1 MEKIN
6 QNNNDK
12 KNIKKPIIFH
22 YSGYNKETLLERLEQ
37 CAKDSDSLLILE
49 MYRVDLNLAKKAYSI
64 VGNRLR
70 IRPIRGQTRKRTGT
84 NDYPY
89 YTYQDILKSEEIINT
104 YIRATDDYL
113 DKDGDIKSLSPLEK
127 FIVAY
132 ILTIKFAKYE
142 DDMEKVRRNKQY
154 HEERSVYE
162 IVRRKKNKKMVC
174 VGYVNLLKEF
184 LYRMGI
190 TTTAVVGFDPFELLT
205 STGEVNLGH
214 VRLLIRLIDP
224 KYNVDAVYISDP
236 TQDENGLTQTI
247 IKHMLMS
254 HDESMALNPE
264 YEIDLKSWNGRNKDH
279 YWEIDEDFSET
290 IFPFEKFHIPISQDA
305 IAKAFLAVE
314 HFFDKHMKM
323 VDNNGY
329 DILEYYDT
337 AWRLNLNDIISSEPD
352 EIIYK
357 ECLKLPL
364 NEIMC
369 NYGYIA
375 YYFISMFSRKIS
387 AKYSRPIILK
397 YDEITKKGTIAVRDE
412 ITPASTKFKN
422 KKRISDFEDV
432 DIYEIQDIPLIDQ
445 LDYIYKVC
453 DNYQKES
460 SKMGRKNQDNRVK

>member
-37 CAKDSDSLLILE
+37 CAKVSDSLLILE

-113 DKDGDIKSLSPLEK
+113 DKDGDKKSLSPLEK

-236 TQDENGLTQTI
+236 TYDENGLTQTI

-279 YWEIDEDFSET
+279 KWEIDEDFSET
-290 IFPFEKFHIPISQDA
+290 IFPFEKFNIPISQDV

-329 DILEYYDT
+329 DILEYMIQ
-337 AWRLNLNDIISSEPD
+337 L
-352 EIIYK
+352 
-357 ECLKLPL
+357 
-364 NEIMC
+364 
-369 NYGYIA
+369 
-375 YYFISMFSRKIS
+375 
-387 AKYSRPIILK
+387 
-397 YDEITKKGTIAVRDE
+397 RD
-412 ITPASTKFKN
+412 
-422 KKRISDFEDV
+422 
-432 DIYEIQDIPLIDQ
+432 LI
-445 LDYIYKVC
+445 
-453 DNYQKES
+453 
-460 SKMGRKNQDNRVK
+460 